1 MLGSQ
6 EILDALKN
14 IGLNLYERKIYVA
27 LIAKGVAT
35 AGEVSEIAKVPR
47 SRSYDVLESLADK
60 GFVVSQSSKPIKY
73 VALAPN
79 DAIERAKDNLQ
90 RKHTD
95 TLERMDKMSKSPIM
109 TQLES
114 IYSQGFSMI
123 QPSDIAGTLKGN
135 FSINQQMKSLFK
147 SAKSHI
153 KVITNADG
161 VTELHGKHMNAL
173 KSAKKRGAKIRIL
186 STDIRSKAAKAL
198 AGVAEIKS
206 LEKSLGR
213 IFSVDSEHF
222 MISLTDSKEVHPT
235 QDVAFWAGSSH
246 VSGGV
251 LDHLFEN
258 LWGKYKPVQK

>member
-14 IGLNLYERKIYVA
+14 IGLNLYERKIYLA

-60 GFVVSQSSKPIKY
+60 GFVVAQSSKPIKY

-79 DAIERAKDNLQ
+79 DALERAKDNLH

-95 TLERMDKMSKSPIM
+95 TVERIDRMSNSAMMTELEN
-109 TQLES
+109 

-123 QPSDIAGTLKGN
+123 QPADIAGTLKGS

-147 SAKSHI
+147 GAKSFIHL
-153 KVITNADG
+153 ITNDDG
-161 VTELHGKHMNAL
+161 LGDLHSKHLNAL
-173 KSAKKRGAKIRIL
+173 KSAKKKGAKIRIL
-186 STDIRSKAAKAL
+186 APNTDSRAAKAL
-198 AGVAEIKS
+198 SSVAELKN
-206 LEKSLGR
+206 LEKPMGR
-213 IFSVDSEHF
+213 IFNVDGKHF
-222 MISLTDSKEVHPT
+222 MISLTDSKDVHHT

-246 VSGGV
+246 VAGGV
-251 LDHLFEN
+251 LGHLFDN
-258 LWGKYKPVQK
+258 LWNQ

>member
-79 DAIERAKDNLQ
+79 DALDRAKDNLQ
-90 RKHTD
+90 RKHTE
-95 TLERMDKMSKSPIM
+95 TVERMDRMTKSSVM
-109 TQLES
+109 TELEN
-114 IYSQGFSMI
+114 IYSQGFTMI

-135 FSINQQMKSLFK
+135 FSINQQLKSLFK
-147 SAKSHI
+147 GAKNYIHL
-153 KVITNADG
+153 ITTDDG
-161 VTELHGKHMNAL
+161 LSDLHLKHLNVL
-173 KSAKKRGAKIRIL
+173 KSAKKKGAKIKIL
-186 STDIRSKAAKAL
+186 APNTDSKHAKAL
-198 AGVAEIKS
+198 GSIAELKA
-206 LEKSLGR
+206 LEKPVGR
-213 IFSVDSEHF
+213 IFNVDGEHF
-222 MISLTDSKEVHPT
+222 MISLTDDKEVHQT

-246 VSGGV
+246 VADGV
-251 LDHLFEN
+251 LGHVFEN
-258 LWGKYKPVQK
+258 LWEQ

>member
-1 MLGSQ
+1 MESNMLGSQ

-79 DAIERAKDNLQ
+79 DALDRAKDNLH

-95 TLERMDKMSKSPIM
+95 TLDRIDKMSESSVM
-109 TQLES
+109 TELKA

-123 QPSDIAGTLKGN
+123 QPADIAGTLKGN

-147 SAKSHI
+147 GAKSHI
-153 KVITNADG
+153 NVITTEDG
-161 VTELHGKHMNAL
+161 IAELHGKQLNAL
-173 KSAKKRGAKIRIL
+173 KSAKKRGARIKIL
-186 STDIRSKAAKAL
+186 APDTGSKAAKAL
-198 AGVAEIKS
+198 SSIAELKA
-206 LEKSLGR
+206 LGKPMGR
-213 IFSVDSEHF
+213 VFTVDGEHF
-222 MISLTDSKEVHPT
+222 MISLTDSNEVHHT

-251 LDHLFEN
+251 LEHLFEN
-258 LWGKYKPVQK
+258 LWSQ

>member
-60 GFVVSQSSKPIKY
+60 GFVVAQSSKPIKY

-79 DAIERAKDNLQ
+79 DALERAKDNLQ

-95 TLERMDKMSKSPIM
+95 TVDRMDRLSKSSIM
-109 TQLES
+109 KELEN

-123 QPSDIAGTLKGN
+123 QPSDIAGTLKGS

-147 SAKSHI
+147 GAKSFIH
-153 KVITNADG
+153 VITNDDG
-161 VTELHGKHMNAL
+161 LANLHSRHINVL
-173 KSAKKRGAKIRIL
+173 KNAKKKGAKIKIL
-186 STDIRSKAAKAL
+186 APATNSKAAKAL
-198 AGVAEIKS
+198 SAVAELKN
-206 LEKSLGR
+206 LEKPMGR
-213 IFSVDSEHF
+213 IFNIDGEHF
-222 MISLTDSKEVHPT
+222 MISLTDSKEVHHT
-235 QDVAFWAGSSH
+235 QDVAFWAGSNH
-246 VSGGV
+246 VAGGV
-251 LDHLFEN
+251 LGHLFEN
-258 LWGKYKPVQK
+258 LWGQ

>member
-73 VALAPN
+73 VALAPK
-79 DAIERAKDNLQ
+79 DALDRAKDNLH

-95 TLERMDKMSKSPIM
+95 TVDRMDRMSGSPVM
-109 TQLES
+109 TDLEN
-114 IYSQGFSMI
+114 IYSQGFSTI
-123 QPSDIAGTLKGN
+123 QPSDIAGTLKGS

-147 SAKSHI
+147 NAKSYI
-153 KVITNADG
+153 NLITTEDG
-161 VTELHGKHMNAL
+161 LTDLHSKHLNVL
-173 KSAKKRGAKIRIL
+173 KSAKKRGAKIKIL
-186 STDIRSKAAKAL
+186 APNADSKAGKAL
-198 AGVAEIKS
+198 SAIGELKS
-206 LEKSLGR
+206 LPKPMGK
-213 IFSVDSEHF
+213 IFTVDGEHF
-222 MISLTDSKEVHPT
+222 MVSLTDSKEVHPT
-235 QDVAFWAGSSH
+235 QDVAFWAVSSH
-246 VSGGV
+246 VSGGM
-251 LDHLFEN
+251 LGHMFDSM
-258 LWGKYKPVQK
+258 WGQ